1 MVSSLIIAQIVYAM
15 IGTDHMVENSF
26 KQSYFS
32 SDDAHYSSLKNY
44 FQEDMFNK
52 LKKNTTDNTLANVI
66 CLGFVPAIA
75 HFNGFYSLD
84 AYQNVYL
91 IEYKHKFR
99 KIIEGEL
106 EKNSLQKSYFDQWGN
121 KCYAFLGEKPE
132 NGTIKNLVINL
143 SEFKSMNGNYL
154 LSAYCID
161 NSEQIG
167 LELLS
172 VNNDES
178 KTGKLERIFLYK
190 TR

>member
-84 AYQNVYL
+84 AYQNVIRL
-91 IEYKHKFR
+91 NININSERLSKENWKKFFA
-99 KIIEGEL
+99 KII
-106 EKNSLQKSYFDQWGN
+106 F
-121 KCYAFLGEKPE
+121 
-132 NGTIKNLVINL
+132 
-143 SEFKSMNGNYL
+143 
-154 LSAYCID
+154 
-161 NSEQIG
+161 
-167 LELLS
+167 
-172 VNNDES
+172 
-178 KTGKLERIFLYK
+178 
-190 TR
+190 

>member
-1 MVSSLIIAQIVYAM
+1 M
-15 IGTDHMVENSF
+15 
-26 KQSYFS
+26 
-32 SDDAHYSSLKNY
+32 
-44 FQEDMFNK
+44 
-52 LKKNTTDNTLANVI
+52 
-66 CLGFVPAIA
+66 
-75 HFNGFYSLD
+75 
-84 AYQNVYL
+84 
-91 IEYKHKFR
+91 
-99 KIIEGEL
+99 
-106 EKNSLQKSYFDQWGN
+106 GN
-121 KCYAFLGEKPE
+121 KCYTFLGEKPE
-132 NGTIKNLVINL
+132 NGTIKNLAINL